1 MTGLTVMATYIDT
14 IAKDP
19 NDEYI
24 RVRWRCPACD
34 RSHISRVAKSTVEGW
49 SVEGV
54 GALNR
59 ECFWC
64 KTMNI
69 IEVRVV

>member
-1 MTGLTVMATYIDT
+1 MTELTVIATYIDT

-24 RVRWRCPACD
+24 RVRWGCAKCGHT
-34 RSHISRVAKSTVEGW
+34 HISQVAKSTVEGW

-64 KTMNI
+64 KTMNV